1 MTKSVPGIGRC
12 SERASN
18 AETTGPAGW
27 MTVLRC
33 VSSKSK
39 TCELMPFIS
48 DACSTSIRWRR
59 PRIEACGGPEN
70 GASAPIAASS
80 VSCRDPPTAQP
91 IQLSSVRCASFRTGA
106 GMSA

>member
-1 MTKSVPGIGRC
+1 
-12 SERASN
+12 
-18 AETTGPAGW
+18 

-48 DACSTSIRWRR
+48 AACSTSSRSRR
-59 PRIEACGGPEN
+59 PSTEACGGPEK

-80 VSCRDPPTAQP
+80 VSWRDPPTAQP

-106 GMSA
+106 RQVGVAGADTT